1 MCHGPYP
8 PEDIYPGFARDS
20 RVAGVRMP
28 PELSPQEELRML
40 QEEEQMLS
48 EDLDEVRIRLEE
60 LRKELEKEVK

>member
-1 MCHGPYP
+1 
-8 PEDIYPGFARDS
+8 
-20 RVAGVRMP
+20 
-28 PELSPQEELRML
+28 ML